1 MNSIVSKGA
10 LTARQILQSA
20 TWVYRSFHNDVGL
33 VGGDPEKALALIFG
47 EGVFT
52 LALAESSITGQF
64 VMSSD
69 YILDV
74 RGQLT
79 EADAFTKLE
88 LVGKGLP
95 NTPTEGWEYDYQA
108 FLCPVWAT
116 SVNQVPAFVGT
127 VLRAVPHN
135 GAPAGVTA
143 SFVLLASTSSAV
155 SS

>member
-1 MNSIVSKGA
+1 MNSSVTPA
-10 LTARQILQSA
+10 VLTAPRSLQST
-20 TWVYRSFHNDVGL
+20 TWIYRSYHNYVGL
-33 VGGDPEKALALIFG
+33 VGDDPAKALGLIFG

-52 LALAESSITGQF
+52 LAQDGSSITGQF
-64 VMSSD
+64 VMSAD

-79 EADAFTKLE
+79 DTSTETKLE
-88 LVGKGLP
+88 LVGKGRP
-95 NTPTEGWEYDYQA
+95 GTPTAGWEYDYQA
-108 FLCPVWAT
+108 FLSPVWPT

-143 SFVLLASTSSAV
+143 SFVLLADASSQ
-155 SS
+155 

>member
-1 MNSIVSKGA
+1 MNSNVTPEA
-10 LTARQILQSA
+10 LNAHQTLQSS
-20 TWVYRSFHNDVGL
+20 TWVYRSYRNDIGL
-33 VGGDPEKALALIFG
+33 VDGDPTKALALIFG

-52 LALAESSITGQF
+52 LTQDEQTISGEF

-79 EADAFTKLE
+79 DTESATKLAF
-88 LVGKGLP
+88 VGKGRP
-95 NTPTEGWEYDYQA
+95 GTPTEGWEYDYQA
-108 FLCPVWAT
+108 FLCPVWPT

-143 SFVLLASTSSAV
+143 SFIMLADTSHTGGQ
-155 SS
+155 